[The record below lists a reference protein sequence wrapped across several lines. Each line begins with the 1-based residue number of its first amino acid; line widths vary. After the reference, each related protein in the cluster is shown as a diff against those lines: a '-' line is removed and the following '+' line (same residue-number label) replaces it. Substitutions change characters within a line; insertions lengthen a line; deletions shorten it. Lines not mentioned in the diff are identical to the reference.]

1 MVGACAFWMW
11 LATAGWNQA
20 QTQEAPESVEPPLQI
35 TSDGANRYEGG
46 IYYAEDNVTV
56 TYGGDVLMAD
66 QVHFNPTTK
75 EATAKGNVRLYMMD
89 QIYRGDLLTYNFR
102 TKKILSEKF
111 RFLDGKMM
119 VEGSRSTRLRSVT
132 TKLTEAITRPTTGR
146 RRAGRSRPPPSA
158 SIPTTRPSWKTR
170 WPTSATSRFSGS
182 LTWSSTSGTR
192 TPRWMFPSGP
202 SPGSGSMPWGLTA
215 SPSRTS

>member
-1 MVGACAFWMW
+1 M
-11 LATAGWNQA
+11 
-20 QTQEAPESVEPPLQI
+20 EPPLQI

-75 EATAKGNVRLYMMD
+75 EATAKGNVRLYMMN

-111 RFLDGKMM
+111 RFLDGKLSI
-119 VEGSRSTRLRSVT
+119 EGQSIST
-132 TKLTEAITRPTTGR
+132 
-146 RRAGRSRPPPSA
+146 
-158 SIPTTRPSWKTR
+158 
-170 WPTSATSRFSGS
+170 
-182 LTWSSTSGTR
+182 
-192 TPRWMFPSGP
+192 
-202 SPGSGSMPWGLTA
+202 
-215 SPSRTS
+215 

>member
-1 MVGACAFWMW
+1 MKIILSWGLGFFALLVWCG
-11 LATAGWNQA
+11 LALNADA
-20 QTQEAPESVEPPLQI
+20 QTSEPPESVEPPLQI

-111 RFLDGKMM
+111 RFLGKW
-119 VEGSRSTRLRSVT
+119 
-132 TKLTEAITRPTTGR
+132 ADC
-146 RRAGRSRPPPSA
+146 
-158 SIPTTRPSWKTR
+158 PSWFFAGGGSARYGSNYPSDCINHIIPPYFFRRFFIFDHPDTR
-170 WPTSATSRFSGS
+170 NGERC
-182 LTWSSTSGTR
+182 R
-192 TPRWMFPSGP
+192 RC
-202 SPGSGSMPWGLTA
+202 
-215 SPSRTS
+215 